1 MNIFQYVYNE
11 MSEPGAL
18 SDKSSSRLYDIIKTR
33 VQRKFG
39 VKVYAQKWR
48 IPIKTG
54 SGTIHGVML
63 MLGDGEHAFRLNYGS
78 PSGGAVESIDFWLHP
93 SSNPQLHVSTAGLN
107 IVQMVSVIEEVLD
120 KKKVGTILIDE
131 SGDVEEESG
140 VEDVALNE
148 ARGERST
155 GERVRRKRKSE
166 DVVDE
171 VPEEESGRRGKRRKV
186 KVEKVDFDEEVIIR
200 DEYSDL
206 FDVPLNDDELFSL
219 LEFEIKKV
227 KNKTSRALLILGDPG
242 VGKSYTVIKEL
253 AGENSV
259 TFKGTITGPSALYK
273 VLFMNNDPDRIIIF
287 DDLDTLFDNDK
298 SANILKGA
306 LDSSAVTEISYLSK
320 NNVNPLFFDVLVG
333 NKQLTPDVLQELEA
347 MKINTSIFDA
357 DHGQTS
363 KMLNKLKARALNADN
378 PNAILPNKF
387 DFKGRVIFISN
398 RYLQDFP
405 SSLISRSAVIE
416 VSLTL
421 EQIVSRIEKVL
432 PNFELD
438 GQKVDMSVKKEAL
451 KFLKDVVIPSK
462 RIKKIDFRGFGD
474 IIKYAMTP
482 DAPKEIWYRWAAVSL
497 KNKYSEA
504 TKEEM
509 KNRSRR

>member
-1 MNIFQYVYNE
+1 MNIFQYIYNE

-18 SDKSSSRLYDIIKTR
+18 SDKSADRLYDIIKNR
-33 VQRKFG
+33 IQRKFG

-48 IPIKTG
+48 IPIK
-54 SGTIHGVML
+54 SSHGTIHGVMM

-78 PSGGAVESIDFWLHP
+78 ASGGAVESIDFWLHP

-107 IVQMVSVIEEVLD
+107 IVQMVAVIEEVLD

-131 SGDVEEESG
+131 SGDVQDENNEEVS
-140 VEDVALNE
+140 LNE

-155 GERVRRKRKSE
+155 GERVRRKRTR
-166 DVVDE
+166 DNITIDE
-171 VPEEESGRRGKRRKV
+171 EPEETESKRGKRRKV
-186 KVEKVDFDEEVIIR
+186 KVEKVDFDELVVVK
-200 DEYSDL
+200 DEFYDL

-219 LEFEIKKV
+219 LEFEVRKV
-227 KNKTSRALLILGDPG
+227 KNKTNRALLILGDPG

-253 AGENSV
+253 AGENSI
-259 TFKGTITGPSALYK
+259 TFKGTITGPAALYK
-273 VLFMNNDPDRIIIF
+273 VLFMNNDPDKIIIF

-306 LDSSAVTEISYLSK
+306 LDSAAVTEVSYLSK
-320 NNVNPLFFDVLVG
+320 NNVNPLFYDVLVG
-333 NKQLTPDVLQELEA
+333 NEQLTPDVLQKLEA
-347 MKINTSIFDA
+347 MKINTNIFDS
-357 DHGQTS
+357 DQGHTS

-387 DFKGRVIFISN
+387 DFKARVIFISN

-421 EQIVSRIEKVL
+421 EQIVARIEKVL
-432 PNFELD
+432 PNLELD
-438 GQKVDMSVKKEAL
+438 GRKVDMAVKKEAL
-451 KFLKDVVIPSK
+451 KFLKDVVVPSK

-497 KNKYSEA
+497 KNKYGEA

-509 KNRSRR
+509 KERRKR